1 MTIRYSLKRLDV
13 VQTYLFAIPR
23 SPRIALVVL
32 VICAWPGLVHIV
44 TTLSLVHRLESR
56 DFLFVLIWAVC
67 IFLLLLF
74 LVFLCAKTSERILT
88 ISDQGIYTEIG
99 KMKADYPWSKVK
111 EVRDV
116 KRYILLVNRNGN
128 AFFIPDRAFTDS
140 AQKAAFLAEIDKHRG
155 AQHGTD

>member
-1 MTIRYSLKRLDV
+1 MTVSYSLTRLEV
-13 VQTYLFAIPR
+13 VRTYLFAMPR

-32 VICAWPGLVHIV
+32 IICAWPGLVHVV
-44 TTLSLVHRLESR
+44 TKRSLAPHLGSR
-56 DFLFVLIWAVC
+56 DFLFVLFSAAC
-67 IFLLLLF
+67 IFFLLLV
-74 LVFLCAKTSERILT
+74 LVFFRAKTSQRILT

-116 KRYILLVNRNGN
+116 KRYILLVNRSGN

-140 AQKAAFLAEIDKHRG
+140 AQKTAFLAEIDKHRE
-155 AQHGTD
+155 AKHGTN